1 MIYLKVIKVPI
12 KITLQQAAIAE
23 KIPVLI
29 NVVFL
34 FKIFSGIF
42 IFERCISSLSIH
54 PVKKLSNYNLI
65 NWFFLN

>member
-29 NVVFL
+29 KVDL
-34 FKIFSGIF
+34 FSVIFWGIF
-42 IFERCISSLSIH
+42 IFGNFIY
-54 PVKKLSNYNLI
+54 VSNYTQGKNCQTI
-65 NWFFLN
+65 IEFK

>member
-29 NVVFL
+29 NVDF
-34 FKIFSGIF
+34 FSVILRGIF
-42 IFERCISSLSIH
+42 IFGKCIYISHYTHDKNCQTI
-54 PVKKLSNYNLI
+54 I
-65 NWFFLN
+65 EF

>member
-29 NVVFL
+29 NVDF
-34 FKIFSGIF
+34 FSVILRGIF
-42 IFERCISSLSIH
+42 IF
-54 PVKKLSNYNLI
+54 
-65 NWFFLN
+65 